1 MTYLIDGHN
10 LIPHIPGLKLS
21 DLDDETVLIKILQ
34 EFSHKTRRPV
44 EVYFDRAAP
53 GHAGSRQIGL
63 VKTIFIHTQSTAD
76 QAIIKRLHTIGKE
89 ASNFTVVTSDV
100 RIQAEAKAC
109 HAKVISAKEFANTL
123 SDLLQHHASKDNKN
137 ENVALGQNEIQEWLD
152 IFKSR
157 KRQD

>member
-10 LIPHIPGLKLS
+10 LIPNIPGLKIS
-21 DLDDETVLIKILQ
+21 DLDDEAGLVKILQ
-34 EFSHKTRRPV
+34 KFSQKTRRSV

-53 GHAGSRQIGL
+53 GHAGSRQAGR
-63 VKTIFIHTQSTAD
+63 VKVIFVHTQSTAD
-76 QAIIKRLHTIGKE
+76 QAIIKRLHTIVKE
-89 ASNFTVVTSDV
+89 APNFTVVTSDA
-100 RIQAEAKAC
+100 RIQMEAKAC

-123 SDLLQHHASKDNKN
+123 SDLLQNHESIDNKN